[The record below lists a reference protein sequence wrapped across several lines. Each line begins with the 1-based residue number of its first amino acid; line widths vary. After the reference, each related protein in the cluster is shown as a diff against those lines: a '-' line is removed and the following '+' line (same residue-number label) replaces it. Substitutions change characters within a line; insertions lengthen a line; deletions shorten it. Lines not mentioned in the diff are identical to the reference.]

1 MASPT
6 QPKKPRSPKLRAI
19 VEAASTLFA
28 QYGYDG
34 TSTEMIAEAA
44 GVSRQTIY
52 NQFDSKERLFLEI
65 ASDLV
70 NAIVGP
76 LGIAEEAGA
85 EPRAVL
91 LALAERTLTTL
102 FAPKTIARRRLAIA
116 EVTRFPHLGHA
127 IYNEGPAQT
136 RVKLAAYLTEQTR
149 LGTMRVPQP
158 LLAAEH
164 FFALVTGPS
173 DVRILFGVE
182 TSVSAELVGER
193 AANAVDTFFRAFGVD
208 QTTPLAQP
216 VTVARPS
223 AQSQQP

>member
-1 MASPT
+1 MRAAAPM
-6 QPKKPRSPKLRAI
+6 KKPRGPKLQAI
-19 VEAASTLFA
+19 VEAASNLFA

-76 LGIAEEAGA
+76 LGTAEVADT
-85 EPRAVL
+85 EPRVVL
-91 LALAERTLTTL
+91 LALAERTLATL
-102 FAPKTIARRRLAIA
+102 YAPKTIALRRLAIA

-127 IYNEGPAQT
+127 IYKEGPLQT
-136 RVKLAAYLTEQTR
+136 RGKLAAYLAEQTS

-158 LLAAEH
+158 ALAAEH
-164 FFALVTGPS
+164 FFALVTGTS
-173 DVRILFGVE
+173 DLKILFGVE
-182 TSVSAELVGER
+182 TSIGAELVKER
-193 AANAVDTFFRAFGVD
+193 AAEAVDTFFRAFGRD
-208 QTTPLAQP
+208 HPA
-216 VTVARPS
+216 S
-223 AQSQQP
+223 